1 MKVGFIGLGRMGQG
15 IAGRI
20 RTAGHDMLVFDPAP
34 GQTAALEEAG
44 AVAVDSVAAA
54 AAARDVVISMLPNDD
69 ALHAVVEGGK
79 GLKKSMPDECV
90 HVAMGTHGITAIRS
104 TAASHAAAGQGF
116 LACPVLGRPNLA
128 AEGQLSLLPAG
139 SQDAIEKV
147 RPLFAAMGK
156 QTFELGTEPEIAT
169 TVKIASNFM
178 LGCAIEAMGE
188 AINLV
193 DKLGVDPALF
203 LDVTL
208 KGLFGA
214 PAYETYG
221 RMIVDRDWQGFGATA
236 VIGLKDADL
245 ALEAAKLAG
254 IPLPSTHVWRD
265 YLIEAIDRGDG
276 GLDWAVMARE
286 HARAAGLEDRAQPP
300 RGRDA

>member
-20 RTAGHDMLVFDPAP
+20 HAAGHDMLLFDPAP

-44 AVAVDSVAAA
+44 AVRVDSPAAA
-54 AAARDVVISMLPNDD
+54 AAQRNVVVSMLPSDQ
-69 ALHAVVEGGK
+69 ALLAVLEGDK
-79 GLKKSMPDECV
+79 GLLAHMSGDCV
-90 HVAMGTHGITAIRS
+90 HMAMGTHGIPAVRS
-104 TAASHAAAGQGF
+104 AAEMHAQAGQDF
-116 LACPVLGRPNLA
+116 IACPVLGRPNLA
-128 AEGQLSLLPAG
+128 ADGLLSLLPAG
-139 SQDAIEKV
+139 PAHALERA
-147 RPLFAAMGK
+147 RPLFAAIGK
-156 QTFELGTEPEIAT
+156 QTFELGSDPQTAAI
-169 TVKIASNFM
+169 VKIASNFM

-188 AINLV
+188 AIALV
-193 DKLGVDPALF
+193 EKLGVKPSLF

-221 RMIVDRDWQGFGATA
+221 RMIVDREWHGYGATA

-245 ALEAAKLAG
+245 ALEAARLAG
-254 IPLPSTHVWRD
+254 VPLPSTHVWRD
-265 YLIEAIDRGDG
+265 YLLEAIDRGDG

-286 HARAAGLEDRAQPP
+286 HARAAGMPE
-300 RGRDA
+300 

>member
-20 RTAGHDMLVFDPAP
+20 RSAGHDMLVFDPAP

-44 AVAVDSVAAA
+44 AIAVDSVAAVA
-54 AAARDVVISMLPNDD
+54 ADRAVVVSMLPSDE
-69 ALHAVVEGGK
+69 ALFAVLEGDH
-79 GLKKSMPDECV
+79 GLLAKMPGDCV
-90 HVAMGTHGITAIRS
+90 HMAMGTHGIPAIKS
-104 TAASHAAAGQGF
+104 ATDAHANAGQRF
-116 LACPVLGRPNLA
+116 VACPVLGRPNLA
-128 AEGQLSLLPAG
+128 AEGKLNLLPAG
-139 SQDAIEKV
+139 PVDAIDRV
-147 RPLFAAMGK
+147 RPLFEAMGK
-156 QTFELGTEPEIAT
+156 QAFEVGVEPQVAT
-169 TVKIASNFM
+169 TIKVASNFM

-188 AINLV
+188 AITLV
-193 DKLGVDPALF
+193 DKLGVDPSLF

-221 RMIVDRDWQGFGATA
+221 RMIVDRDWHGYGATA

-245 ALEAAKLAG
+245 ALEAADLADM
-254 IPLPSTHVWRD
+254 PLPSTHIWRD
-265 YLIEAIDRGDG
+265 YLRQAIERGDG

-286 HARAAGLEDRAQPP
+286 QARAAGLDR
-300 RGRDA
+300 